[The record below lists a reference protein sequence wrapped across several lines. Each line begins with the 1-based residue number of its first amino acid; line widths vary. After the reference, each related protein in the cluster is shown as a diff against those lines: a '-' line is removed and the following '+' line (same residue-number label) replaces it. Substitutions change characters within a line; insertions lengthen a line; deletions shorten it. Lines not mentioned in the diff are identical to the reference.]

1 MKIISLLLASLL
13 LVGIASCQ
21 EVRNIKVTVT
31 EEDGT
36 PIEGADAT
44 ITFLGYSGR
53 QTQRLKGKTDSS
65 GMFQASGSSQ
75 LRMYVKLEK
84 NGYYATNSDR
94 LSRKQDH
101 DLNFVLRSIKKPI
114 PLYAKT
120 FRGNLPTLGDK
131 HGFDFQVGD
140 WIAPYGDGLISDVFF
155 CAKIEEHQ
163 TENGKLIGSIQI
175 SFPHKSEGVATIDKK
190 SGFMSS
196 SLLIMP
202 HQAPEENYFPEIS
215 RKEAGYENKSKPA
228 ETSYFFRTRSKEIEP
243 EKFVFNYTKFQDGFK
258 FVMGGGVFL
267 EEPYRKK
274 HPNEY
279 GNIEFTYYFNPTPR
293 DRNLE
298 FDPEKN
304 LFTNLESNE
313 QVREP

>member
-1 MKIISLLLASLL
+1 MKTISLLFASLL

-21 EVRNIKVTVT
+21 EVRTVKVTVA

-36 PIEGADAT
+36 PIEGADTT

-53 QTQRLKGKTDSS
+53 QTQRSKGKTDPS
-65 GMFQASGSSQ
+65 GLFQASGSPQ
-75 LRMYVKLEK
+75 LRMYVRLEK
-84 NGYYATNSDR
+84 EGYYDTNSEP
-94 LSRKQDH
+94 LSRTQNH
-101 DLNFVLRSIKKPI
+101 DLTLVLRRIRKPI

-140 WIAPYGDGLISDVFF
+140 WVAPHGKGLISDVTF
-155 CAKIEEHQ
+155 CAKIEEPQ
-163 TENGKLIGSIQI
+163 TANGKPVGLIQI
-175 SFPHKSEGVATIDKK
+175 SFVHKSEGVVTVEKK
-190 SGFMSS
+190 SGYMPTSQ
-196 SLLIMP
+196 LIMP
-202 HQAPEENYFPEIS
+202 HQAPEKNYSSQIYRSES
-215 RKEAGYENKSKPA
+215 GYENKSKPQG
-228 ETSYFFRTRSKEIEP
+228 TSYFFRTRSKEIEP
-243 EKFVFNYTKFQDGFK
+243 GKFVFNYTKFQDGFK

-279 GNIEFTYYFNPTPR
+279 GNVEFTYFFNPTPN

-298 FDPEKN
+298 FDPKQN
-304 LFTNLESNE
+304 LFTNLESTE